1 MSEYLD
7 KNGLQHFSEGFWN
20 KIGDKFATKTMV
32 GAPLVA
38 NTAAD
43 MTDQDRIY
51 VYAGTETGYTAGHW
65 YYYNGSWQDGGAYN
79 ASAPSNDSVR
89 YDTAQS
95 KSKSE
100 KRQAIKNIGVYDD
113 ILQTVKITSSTTTM
127 GDITEVLTEVN
138 TAGDHVLFDV
148 SALNTGMYLCTIY
161 IGGGFYRVADM
172 VTGFEKHGFF
182 KNSDLLVDILNS
194 TPSTDAKHY
203 TLQWDKVNAK
213 GVRLNDAASITDNT
227 ANFGHFGS
235 VNENYDNPFD
245 SIYPWSGRKLCNID
259 IPTYRALTPADDIT
273 DCVVAW
279 EGDVNFDYE
288 HEYGVWVYTPSF
300 FGRTYELGNYRY
312 FDVTDEFN
320 QHNIE
325 YPAMITGRWLGA
337 DVQLTLDGA
346 SKHCTLPTVGM
357 PMANVSMTNM
367 HAYAKNFGGSLVDI
381 YNIDAS
387 ALLFVVEYGTL
398 NSQTA
403 LGSGCANLYKQ
414 GMHPDSAV
422 SGGNVISVTAT
433 GLSAALLTKGA
444 IVDIGTADGGNNIAR
459 TSVVSATLEGNT
471 ATITLADNVTVAVT
485 DFVSLHGIINNADED
500 IGSMSG
506 YIGANG
512 YVNAYYRGECLYG
525 NKYQYI
531 LGAYRQTGTGHI
543 WICDRDTT
551 DDYDAL
557 NTSVHKDTGL
567 VLPQGAGGAAA
578 SGYIKTLGMAEG
590 LAIPPFCT
598 EIGGTSASPV
608 GDYYYV
614 PELSTVN
621 TILLLGGTARIGAY
635 DGLFF
640 GHWTYTA
647 SNSNWHIGARSR
659 LVNP

>member
-7 KNGLQHFSEGFWN
+7 KNGLQHYSESLWD

-32 GAPLVA
+32 GSPLVA

-65 YYYNGSWQDGGAYN
+65 YYYDGSWQDGGAYN

-113 ILQTVKITSSTTTM
+113 ILQTVKVTSATTTM
-127 GDITEVLTEVN
+127 GDISEVLTEVN

-213 GVRLNDAASITDNT
+213 GVRLNDAVSITDDT
-227 ANFGHFGS
+227 SNFGHFGS
-235 VNENYDNPFD
+235 VNENYNNPFD

-259 IPTYRALTPADDIT
+259 LETYRGLTAEDDIT

-279 EGDVNFDYE
+279 EDDANFDYN
-288 HEYGVWVYTPSF
+288 HQYGVWVYTPAF

-320 QHNIE
+320 QHNIS
-325 YPAMITGRWLGA
+325 YPAMITARWLGV
-337 DVQLTLDGA
+337 DIELSIDGT
-346 SKHCTLPTVGM
+346 SKHCNISKQGM
-357 PMANVSMTNM
+357 PIANVTMANQHLYATNWG
-367 HAYAKNFGGSLVDI
+367 ASLDDI
-381 YNIDAS
+381 YSLDAS
-387 ALLFVVEYGTL
+387 TLLFVVEYATL

-403 LGSGCANLYKQ
+403 VGRGCDALYKQ
-414 GMHPDSAV
+414 GMHPDEDV
-422 SGGNVISVTAT
+422 TNGTVISVTAS
-433 GLSAALLTKGA
+433 GLNTSIVREGA
-444 IVDIGTADGGNNIAR
+444 IVDIGTSDDGNNIAR
-459 TSVVSATLEGNT
+459 TSIASATISGGT
-471 ATITLADNVTVAVT
+471 ATITLADAVTVTTAH
-485 DFVSLHGIINNADED
+485 FISLHGIINMADEE
-500 IGSMSG
+500 IGSHSG
-506 YIGANG
+506 YIGTNG
-512 YVNAYYRGECLYG
+512 YVNAYYRGEVLWG
-525 NKYQYI
+525 NKFYYV
-531 LGAYRQTGTGHI
+531 LGAYRQSGTQHI
-543 WICDRDTT
+543 WIADRDDT
-551 DDYDAL
+551 DNYDAL
-557 NTSVHKDTGL
+557 NISEHTDTGL
-567 VLPQGAGGAAA
+567 VLPNDTNEVK
-578 SGYIKTLGMAEG
+578 SGYVNKLGIAEG
-590 LAIPPFCT
+590 LSIPPFAT
-598 EIGGTSASPV
+598 EIGGNSANPV
-608 GDYYYV
+608 GDYVYI
-614 PELSTVN
+614 PATSGGNTV
-621 TILLLGGTARIGAY
+621 LLVGGDAVSGTLV
-635 DGLFF
+635 GLF
-640 GHWTYTA
+640 GGLWYY
-647 SNSNWHIGARSR
+647 SSARSVWRYGSRPR
-659 LVNP
+659 LKTP

>member
-7 KNGLQHFSEGFWN
+7 KNGLQHYSEGLWD
-20 KIGDKFATKTMV
+20 KIGDKFATKNMV
-32 GAPLVA
+32 GSPLVA

-43 MTDQDRIY
+43 MTDHDRIY
-51 VYAGTETGYTAGHW
+51 VYAGTEAGYTAGHW
-65 YYYNGSWQDGGAYN
+65 YYYDGSWKDGGAYN

-95 KSKSE
+95 KSKAE

-113 ILQTVKITSSTTTM
+113 ILQTVKVTSPTTTM
-127 GDITEVLTEVN
+127 GDISEVLTEVN

-161 IGGGFYRVADM
+161 IGAGFYRVADM
-172 VTGFEKHGFF
+172 VTGFEKQGFF

-194 TPSTDAKHY
+194 TPSTGGKHY

-235 VNENYDNPFD
+235 VNPNYDNPFD

-279 EGDVNFDYE
+279 EGDVNFDYG

-312 FDVTDEFN
+312 FDVTDEFTQN
-320 QHNIE
+320 NIE

-337 DVQLTLDGA
+337 DVQLTIDGV

-357 PMANVSMTNM
+357 PMANVTLANM

-387 ALLFVVEYGTL
+387 ALLFAVEYGTL

-403 LGSGCANLYKQ
+403 LGSGCSGLYKQ
-414 GMHPDSAV
+414 SMHPDSAV
-422 SGGNVISVTAT
+422 SGGNVINVTAT

-444 IVDIGTADGGNNIAR
+444 IVDIGTSDGGYNVAR
-459 TSVVSATLEGNT
+459 TSIVSATLNGNT
-471 ATITLADNVTVAVT
+471 ATITLADNVTAATT

-525 NKYQYI
+525 NKYYYV

-543 WICDRDTT
+543 WICDKGTT

-567 VLPQGAGGAAA
+567 VLPQAAGGDAT
-578 SGYIKTLGMAEG
+578 SGYIKTLGMADG

-608 GDYYYV
+608 GDYVYI
-614 PELSTVN
+614 PALSTAN
-621 TILLLGGTARIGAY
+621 TVLLLGGHASYGTT
-635 DGLFF
+635 DGLFY
-640 GHWTYTA
+640 GSWNTPA
-647 SNSNWHIGARSR
+647 SNSSWSIGARSR